1 MGKDAGNNFTNR
13 EKLFPASFLLY
24 AALTLV
30 MAYPYSLHP
39 TAGVLTVGT
48 DTDLYIWALGWDV
61 HAFLHHPFSIFDAN
75 IFYPFKH
82 TLAYSENV
90 LGSAILAAPIIW
102 VTGNP
107 MLAFNLIALLSIPLS
122 AYGAYLLARRL
133 GVSQSGAIL
142 CGLIFGFA
150 PPRFLRL
157 DQFHLTTIQW
167 VPFALAYLHGYFQT
181 GAKRDLRLAAG
192 FFSLQALTSGHGA
205 AMLVVGM
212 LLLVAD
218 RLLGGEP
225 LALVR
230 RLRDLGVPGALAL
243 LPSALIY
250 IPYRAAQVEIGFRR
264 ALDDWSVSTSS
275 FFSSASHFQTWLM
288 SRMPDWAWLKQE
300 PDAWLFP
307 GLLPIGLAAAAFFVR
322 SRPRPDAAAPDP
334 RWLYLAV
341 VLVTIWFAVGP
352 PYGVWR
358 WVYWLPGLNF
368 VRVPSRFMLLGVLG
382 LGVLASIGFDR
393 LMAARSAVVK
403 TRAAVVIGL
412 LMLGEFAV
420 MPLDAQPY
428 QVDPPAVDRWLATQP
443 KPFAVVEMPVPD
455 SFSVIT
461 QERRN
466 TLYMLHSL
474 GHYEPIV
481 QGFSGIQPPGYEA
494 LHQKLITFPD
504 EVSLRALLDLGVK
517 YAVEHIDLIPP
528 TERDEVVARYEK
540 FKDWLTLEHVDG
552 QGRVY
557 LLHYPRQ

>member
-275 FFSSASHFQTWLM
+275 FFSSASHFQTWLI

-322 SRPRPDAAAPDP
+322 SRPRPDAAAADY

-358 WVYWLPGLNF
+358 WVYRLPGLNF

-393 LMAARSAVVK
+393 WMAARSAVVK
-403 TRAAVVIGL
+403 IRAAVVIGL

-420 MPLDAQPY
+420 HAARRPAIPGRSARRGSLAGDPAQAICRGGDAG
-428 QVDPPAVDRWLATQP
+428 A
-443 KPFAVVEMPVPD
+443 
-455 SFSVIT
+455 
-461 QERRN
+461 
-466 TLYMLHSL
+466 
-474 GHYEPIV
+474 
-481 QGFSGIQPPGYEA
+481 GFLQRHHAGAAQHA
-494 LHQKLITFPD
+494 LHAALARPLPADRSGLQRHPATR
-504 EVSLRALLDLGVK
+504 LRGA
-517 YAVEHIDLIPP
+517 PP
-528 TERDEVVARYEK
+528 KAH
-540 FKDWLTLEHVDG
+540 HV
-552 QGRVY
+552 
-557 LLHYPRQ
+557 P